1 LQTKFSELTIL
12 QQGGSSTNEPTQAI
26 PAAIA
31 QDTTLLLGLWASG
44 GQGAL
49 DAEITALNTAITQW
63 GEQFTSLVAGISVG
77 SEDLYRISPTGIA
90 ADSGYGA
97 DPDTLA
103 AYIGQVKA
111 AIKSAAPT
119 WNVQVGHVDTWTA
132 WVNSS
137 NQAVIDAS
145 DFIGMDAY
153 PYFQNTMVN
162 SIETGEQLFNDAF
175 DQTKAAVGG
184 KDVWITETGWPV
196 SGKTEGQA
204 VPSVANA
211 QTYWDQVG
219 CPNFGVVNTYW
230 YTLEDTDAAQT
241 NPSFGIAPGNPLS
254 STPFF
259 DLSCKAVSSSSSSTG
274 PTSSATP
281 STSAS
286 VGTGQSSVSLSVS
299 SSVSPSTSTSSTSNP
314 ASSPPPQT
322 TGSANPTSSSASSVS
337 TSVVATGGSGLSPGG
352 GAGNGIGSPSGTG
365 AAPSTITSATGGSG
379 VNGTSTGLKTTAK
392 PTGSGTTTGTSTAPL
407 TQSTNGAALFSG
419 SIGAMGALVLAA
431 VVAL

>member
-1 LQTKFSELTIL
+1 LQIEFSELTIL

-44 GQGAL
+44 GQGGI

-90 ADSGYGA
+90 ANSGYGA
-97 DPDTLA
+97 EPATLA

-111 AIKSAAPT
+111 AIQSAAPT

-153 PYFQNTMVN
+153 PYFQNTMAN
-162 SIETGEQLFNDAF
+162 SIGAGEQLFNDAF
-175 DQTKAAVGG
+175 DATKAAVGG

-196 SGKTEGQA
+196 SGNTDGQA

-241 NPSFGIAPGNPLS
+241 NPSFGIVPGNPLS

-259 DLSCKAVSSSSSSTG
+259 DLSCNAVSSSSSSSSTG

-286 VGTGQSSVSLSVS
+286 VGTGQSSVS
-299 SSVSPSTSTSSTSNP
+299 SSVSPSTSTSSSS

-337 TSVVATGGSGLSPGG
+337 TSAVATGGSGLSPGG

-379 VNGTSTGLKTTAK
+379 VNGTSIGLKTTAK
-392 PTGSGTTTGTSTAPL
+392 PTGSGTTTGTSTAPV

>member
-1 LQTKFSELTIL
+1 LQTEFSELTIL

-63 GEQFTSLVAGISVG
+63 GTQFTSLVAGISVG

-97 DPDTLA
+97 DPATLA

-111 AIKSAAPT
+111 AIKAAAPT

-132 WVNSS
+132 WVNGS

-153 PYFQNTMVN
+153 PYFQNTMAN
-162 SIETGEQLFNDAF
+162 SISTGEQLFNDAF
-175 DQTKAAVGG
+175 DATKAAVGN

-230 YTLEDTDAAQT
+230 YTLEDTDGAQT

-254 STPFF
+254 TTPFF
-259 DLSCKAVSSSSSSTG
+259 DLSCNGVSVSSSSSSTG
-274 PTSSATP
+274 PTTSAAP

-286 VGTGQSSVSLSVS
+286 VGTGQSSVS
-299 SSVSPSTSTSSTSNP
+299 SSVSPSTSTSTSTS

-322 TGSANPTSSSASSVS
+322 TSSTNPTSSSASSVS
-337 TSVVATGGSGLSPGG
+337 TSAVATGGSGLSPGG
-352 GAGNGIGSPSGTG
+352 GAGNGIGSQSGTG
-365 AAPSTITSATGGSG
+365 AAPSTITSAAGGSG
-379 VNGTSTGLKTTAK
+379 NGTSTGLKTTAK
-392 PTGSGTTTGTSTAPL
+392 PTGSGTTTGTSSAPV

-419 SIGAMGALVLAA
+419 SLGAMGALVLAA

>member
-1 LQTKFSELTIL
+1 
-12 QQGGSSTNEPTQAI
+12 
-26 PAAIA
+26 
-31 QDTTLLLGLWASG
+31 
-44 GQGAL
+44 
-49 DAEITALNTAITQW
+49 LNTAITQW
-63 GEQFTSLVAGISVG
+63 GTQFTNLVAGISVG

-97 DPDTLA
+97 DPATLA

-111 AIKSAAPT
+111 AIKSAAPN

-132 WVNSS
+132 WVNGS

-153 PYFQNTMVN
+153 PYFQNTMAN
-162 SIETGEQLFNDAF
+162 SISTGEQLFNDAF
-175 DQTKAAVGG
+175 DATKAAVGN

-230 YTLEDTDAAQT
+230 YTLEDTDVAQT

-254 STPFF
+254 TTPFF
-259 DLSCKAVSSSSSSTG
+259 DLSCNGVSVSSSSSSTG
-274 PTSSATP
+274 PTTSATP

-286 VGTGQSSVSLSVS
+286 VGTGQSSVS
-299 SSVSPSTSTSSTSNP
+299 SSVSPSTSTSTSTS

-322 TGSANPTSSSASSVS
+322 TSSTNPPSSSASSVS
-337 TSVVATGGSGLSPGG
+337 TSAVATGGSGLSPGG
-352 GAGNGIGSPSGTG
+352 GAGNGIGSQSGTG
-365 AAPSTITSATGGSG
+365 AAPSTITSASGGSG
-379 VNGTSTGLKTTAK
+379 NGTSTGLKTTAK
-392 PTGSGTTTGTSTAPL
+392 PTGSGTTTGTSTAPV
-407 TQSTNGAALFSG
+407 TQSTNGAALVSG
-419 SIGAMGALVLAA
+419 SLGAMGALVLAA